1 MATLNQEQQQLL
13 EFKSGMSRY
22 GFPIMIALVLGLLG
36 YLGWQWWQ
44 HQQQTKAANLSM
56 RYYNVAKQAE
66 SNQAQAVAKGQ
77 QIIADAPDSVQ
88 ALQSQLLLAK
98 LAFDQQDYP
107 KANQLLTKASQSKV
121 ADEGLIA
128 IAKLHLAYTQ
138 VAQNQLDAALKTL
151 DTIAVASFVP
161 TVAETKGDIYMLQ
174 NKPEAAKTSYKQA
187 WDVLVKRQQARELL
201 QLKLADLGVEVTM
214 PTPES
219 PINLPTS
226 DVAAARQ
233 TATGES
239 AQ

>member
-1 MATLNQEQQQLL
+1 M
-13 EFKSGMSRY
+13 
-22 GFPIMIALVLGLLG
+22 
-36 YLGWQWWQ
+36 
-44 HQQQTKAANLSM
+44 
-56 RYYNVAKQAE
+56 
-66 SNQAQAVAKGQ
+66 
-77 QIIADAPDSVQ
+77 
-88 ALQSQLLLAK
+88 
-98 LAFDQQDYP
+98 AFDQKDYA

-128 IAKLHLAYTQ
+128 IAHVHLALTQ

-151 DTIAVASFVP
+151 NSISLASFVP
-161 TVAETKGDIYMLQ
+161 TVAEAKGDIYMLQ

-187 WDVLVKRQQARELL
+187 WDVLVQRQQARELL
-201 QLKLADLGVEVTM
+201 QLKLADLGVTVTM